1 MIFIWKNSK
10 SNYVSPKKKSKK
22 KHIGFW
28 FTKIGQQSEEI
39 LAEDGLVLV
48 LVVQFQD
55 FNEIVDATSIL
66 GVLGFLENGIHVI
79 HGNVPL
85 ALIFLT
91 TTKVYNGV
99 IGGVQVAGTNEVTNV
114 KGIDFAVT
122 LEVIDLKSELD
133 F

>member
-1 MIFIWKNSK
+1 M
-10 SNYVSPKKKSKK
+10 
-22 KHIGFW
+22 
-28 FTKIGQQSEEI
+28 
-39 LAEDGLVLV
+39 
-48 LVVQFQD
+48 
-55 FNEIVDATSIL
+55 DATSIL

-91 TTKVYNGV
+91 STKVYNGV

>member
-1 MIFIWKNSK
+1 M
-10 SNYVSPKKKSKK
+10 
-22 KHIGFW
+22 
-28 FTKIGQQSEEI
+28 
-39 LAEDGLVLV
+39 
-48 LVVQFQD
+48 
-55 FNEIVDATSIL
+55 DATSIL

-91 TTKVYNGV
+91 STKVYNGV

-122 LEVIDLKSELD
+122 LEVVDLEGELD
-133 F
+133 FCKNTKSPIG